1 LSRSNRLCT
10 LSRPPRGLTP
20 FPYTTL
26 FRSFVGGTDYTDSIT
41 VATVDGTT
49 QLVTVTMHGTDDAT
63 VITGTS
69 TAELTET
76 NAAQSTGGSLVA
88 SDPDSSHA
96 FVVQTDVGG
105 SNGFGKFSIDATGAW
120 TYTMN

>member
-26 FRSFVGGTDYTDSIT
+26 FRSFVGGTDYTDSLT
-41 VATVDGTT
+41 VATADGTT
-49 QLVTVTMHGTDDAT
+49 KLLTVTMHGTDDAT

-76 NAAQSTGGSLVA
+76 NAAQNTGGRLEAHTSELQ
-88 SDPDSSHA
+88 SR
-96 FVVQTDVGG
+96 VQLLSRLRGG
-105 SNGFGKFSIDATGAW
+105 NDYW
-120 TYTMN
+120 TF